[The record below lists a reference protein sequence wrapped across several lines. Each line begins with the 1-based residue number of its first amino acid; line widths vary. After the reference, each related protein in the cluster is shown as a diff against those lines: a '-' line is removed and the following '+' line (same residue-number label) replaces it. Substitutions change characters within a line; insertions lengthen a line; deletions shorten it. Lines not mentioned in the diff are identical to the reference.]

1 MIHSKGKRRTALVV
15 AVLLIAWWVA
25 HRYYPRRL
33 AGVGVGGF
41 SGERIVVVQ
50 WNVENLFDTVD
61 DPAIEL
67 DDEFTPAGW
76 RRWTDSRLDSKLA
89 NLARVLLLLDGDIV
103 CLQEVE
109 NRAVLDDLNAA
120 LGRERSYPHVIH
132 RDGSD
137 HRGMD
142 VAVLSRF
149 EPVDARWHSPVKGQ
163 RDILAVELRPRGQPL
178 TLVVCHWKSRW
189 GGREATAP
197 TRQKLATVTR
207 GIVDGVLTRRPES
220 AVMVVGDFNDDFEDP
235 SVTEHL
241 LSVPDKER
249 VLADGDARCL
259 YNLHAGLPAA
269 SNGTFYY
276 RGGRTWNSFDT
287 MSVSRGL
294 LTGESSFTVME
305 DEYAIIAEPFM
316 VTTNGTPK
324 AFRKVYDRK
333 TKRRPYQEGYSDHF
347 PVRAVLTARTGLPH

>member
-1 MIHSKGKRRTALVV
+1 VIHSKGKRRTALVV

-178 TLVVCHWKSRW
+178 TLVVCHW
-189 GGREATAP
+189 
-197 TRQKLATVTR
+197 
-207 GIVDGVLTRRPES
+207 
-220 AVMVVGDFNDDFEDP
+220 
-235 SVTEHL
+235 
-241 LSVPDKER
+241 
-249 VLADGDARCL
+249 
-259 YNLHAGLPAA
+259 
-269 SNGTFYY
+269 
-276 RGGRTWNSFDT
+276 
-287 MSVSRGL
+287 
-294 LTGESSFTVME
+294 
-305 DEYAIIAEPFM
+305 
-316 VTTNGTPK
+316 
-324 AFRKVYDRK
+324 
-333 TKRRPYQEGYSDHF
+333 
-347 PVRAVLTARTGLPH
+347 